1 MSSYPPNETS
11 LRFPQSPSAARPF
24 GLFLMTL
31 VLIVDDVPA
40 MAEQYAYDL
49 KRLRG
54 YETLIAQSGRTAL
67 ESLTRD
73 SVDCVILDL
82 EMPGMDGFE
91 VLRSVERLGLRVP
104 VIVYTGTGDYDR
116 CAQAIR
122 LGAYSFIDKA
132 ESMERVAQE
141 VENAMERRRLT
152 TEVTLLRRGF
162 GLESPLVGTSPA
174 LAKLKEAV
182 VRVAPVPSPV
192 LIVGESGTGKELVAR
207 ELHRLGPS
215 PKGPF
220 IALNSAALPHELVES
235 ELFGHERGAF
245 TGASAT
251 RKGAFEAASGGTL
264 FLDEI
269 GDLPP
274 AAQAKLLR
282 VLEERKV
289 TRIGANKTIA
299 VDTRVVAATHRD
311 LEKELAEGRFREDL
325 FYRLNVHVLRVPPLR
340 DRLSDVPALVEH
352 LVATT
357 CERFGVKQKTVAPD
371 AVEALMSYDW
381 RRNNIRELRNVIER
395 MLIASDG
402 NELTKAA
409 VPAEILRTTHDAR
422 RTFSD
427 ARRTFSDA
435 RRTFEEQKQEA
446 ERQIVIQALERNE
459 WHVTKT
465 AKELGLADHA
475 SLLKIMRRLGVQRD
489 AS

>member
-1 MSSYPPNETS
+1 
-11 LRFPQSPSAARPF
+11 
-24 GLFLMTL
+24 MTL

-54 YETLIAQSGRTAL
+54 YETLVAKSGRAAL

-104 VIVYTGTGDYDR
+104 IIVYTGTGDYDR

-132 ESMERVAQE
+132 EPMERVAQQ
-141 VENAMERRRLT
+141 VENAIERRRLT
-152 TEVTLLRRGF
+152 EQVTLLRRGF

-174 LAKLKEAV
+174 LAKLKEAI
-182 VRVAPVPSPV
+182 VRVAAVPSPV
-192 LIVGESGTGKELVAR
+192 LVVGESGTGKELVAR
-207 ELHRLGPS
+207 ELHRLGAN

-220 IALNSAALPHELVES
+220 VALNSAALPHELVES

-245 TGASAT
+245 TGANAT

-269 GDLPP
+269 GDLPA
-274 AAQAKLLR
+274 AAQAKMLR
-282 VLEERKV
+282 VLEEQKV
-289 TRIGANKTIA
+289 TRLGANKTIEVNA
-299 VDTRVVAATHRD
+299 RVVAATHRD
-311 LEKELAEGRFREDL
+311 LEQAVAEGRFREDL

-352 LVATT
+352 LVAATS
-357 CERFGVKQKTVAPD
+357 ERFGMKVKTITPD

-395 MLIASDG
+395 MLIATDG
-402 NELTKAA
+402 DALTIKA
-409 VPAEILRTTHDAR
+409 VPADLRTTHHAP
-422 RTFSD
+422 RTMSD
-427 ARRTFSDA
+427 AA
-435 RRTFEEQKQEA
+435 RTFEEQKQEA
-446 ERQIVIQALERNE
+446 ERQIIIQALERNE

-465 AKELGLADHA
+465 AKELGLSDHA

-489 AS
+489 TKES

>member
-1 MSSYPPNETS
+1 
-11 LRFPQSPSAARPF
+11 
-24 GLFLMTL
+24 MTV

-54 YETLIAQSGRTAL
+54 YETLVAKSGRTAL

-104 VIVYTGTGDYDR
+104 IIVYTGTGDYDR
-116 CAQAIR
+116 CVQAIR

-132 ESMERVAQE
+132 EPMERVAQE
-141 VENAMERRRLT
+141 VENAIAQRRLNA
-152 TEVTLLRRGF
+152 EVTLLRRGF

-174 LAKLKEAV
+174 LSKLKEM
-182 VRVAPVPSPV
+182 
-192 LIVGESGTGKELVAR
+192 I
-207 ELHRLGPS
+207 
-215 PKGPF
+215 
-220 IALNSAALPHELVES
+220 LPHELVES

-245 TGASAT
+245 TGANAT

-282 VLEERKV
+282 VLEDRKV
-289 TRIGANKTIA
+289 TRLGGNKTID
-299 VDTRVVAATHRD
+299 VNTRVVAATHRD
-311 LEKELAEGRFREDL
+311 LEKEVAEGRFREDL

-352 LVATT
+352 LVAAT
-357 CERFGVKQKTVAPD
+357 CERFGMKTKSVAPE

-381 RRNNIRELRNVIER
+381 RRNNIRELRNVVER
-395 MLIASDG
+395 MLIATDG
-402 NELTKAA
+402 DELTRNA
-409 VPAEILRTTHDAR
+409 VPPEIRDHRGAVPRTAHGAP
-422 RTFSD
+422 
-427 ARRTFSDA
+427 
-435 RRTFEEQKQEA
+435 RTFEEQKQEA

-465 AKELGLADHA
+465 AKELGLSDHA

>member
-1 MSSYPPNETS
+1 
-11 LRFPQSPSAARPF
+11 
-24 GLFLMTL
+24 MTL

-54 YETLIAQSGRTAL
+54 YETLVAQSGRTAL

-73 SVDCVILDL
+73 AVDCVILDL

-91 VLRSVERLGLRVP
+91 VLRAVERLGLRVP

-122 LGAYSFIDKA
+122 LGAYGFIDKT
-132 ESMERVAQE
+132 EPMERVAQE
-141 VENAMERRRLT
+141 VENALERRRLSDQ
-152 TEVTLLRRGF
+152 VTMLRRGF
-162 GLESPLVGTSPA
+162 GLESPLVGTSLA
-174 LAKLKEAV
+174 LAKLKEAM
-182 VRVAPVPSPV
+182 VRIAPVPSPA

-207 ELHRLGPS
+207 ELHRLGPN

-220 IALNSAALPHELVES
+220 IALNSAALPHELIES

-245 TGASAT
+245 TGANAT

-269 GDLPP
+269 GDLPA

-289 TRIGANKTIA
+289 TRLGGSKTID
-299 VDTRVVAATHRD
+299 VNTRVVAATHRD
-311 LEKELAEGRFREDL
+311 LEKEVSEGRFREDL

-352 LVATT
+352 LIEST
-357 CERFGVKQKTVAPD
+357 CSRFGMPPKRIAPD
-371 AVEALMSYDW
+371 AVEVLMAYDW
-381 RRNNIRELRNVIER
+381 RRNNIRELRNVVER
-395 MLIASDG
+395 MLIATDG
-402 NELTKAA
+402 EQLTLANVPPELRDRKHA
-409 VPAEILRTTHDAR
+409 VPRSSHASPR
-422 RTFSD
+422 S
-427 ARRTFSDA
+427 
-435 RRTFEEQKQEA
+435 FEEQKQEA
-446 ERQIVIQALERNE
+446 ERQIIVSALERND

-475 SLLKIMRRLGVQRD
+475 SLLKIMRRLSVQRD
-489 AS
+489 T